1 MQQPHKIPISHHKAV
16 GVPQVRTSVR
26 TWVSEMGEALPCF
39 RLWQNQCPHQ
49 KIERR
54 FLIALYATLICL
66 LGQAAGQTM
75 KPPPAFPYEKGWL
88 GADAA
93 YSIPLNTGQSLWLFG
108 DTFVGG
114 RAATTRAQRTGMPRN
129 SIGISQCDN
138 QHCLIRYYWNR
149 MYQPHP
155 RAFFDLAGADWF
167 WPLDGFTANG
177 SLYIVLEKMRTVG
190 TGAFGFGN
198 SALVLATIPNF
209 QAPPSQWKIHYQKI
223 LSGDLAVPGV
233 SVVAGH
239 SNFNPYPKD
248 PNGSAWVYLF
258 TLRKIANRSVIALTR
273 LPIASLSHAAQANG
287 EWQYL
292 STNNQ
297 WLPWT
302 TAGTLPANAKTLLNE
317 GYTEFTVR
325 YHPEQARWVA
335 VAPST
340 HLAEGRAI
348 YSLATN
354 LDGPWSTP
362 QTLLQYPEMKK
373 GNPGNTPN
381 VICYAAKEHPEF
393 ETSASL
399 LVTYACNSVVE
410 EEVFRNMDL
419 YHPVV
424 VARPAPKP

>member
-1 MQQPHKIPISHHKAV
+1 
-16 GVPQVRTSVR
+16 
-26 TWVSEMGEALPCF
+26 
-39 RLWQNQCPHQ
+39 
-49 KIERR
+49 
-54 FLIALYATLICL
+54 LIALCTTLICL
-66 LGQAAGQTM
+66 LGQAAAGQTM
-75 KPPPAFPYEKGWL
+75 KPPAFPYEKGWL

-93 YSIPLNTGQSLWLFG
+93 YSIPLNAGQSLWLFG

-114 RAATTRAQRTGMPRN
+114 RTATTRAQRIGMPRN
-129 SIGISQCDN
+129 SIGISDCDN
-138 QHCLIRYYWNR
+138 QHCQIRYYWNR

-177 SLYIVLEKMRTVG
+177 SLYIVLEQMRTVG

-223 LSGDLAVPGV
+223 LSGDSAVPGV

-239 SNFNPYPKD
+239 ASFNPYPKD
-248 PNGSAWVYLF
+248 PNGAAWVYFL
-258 TLRKIANRSVIALTR
+258 TLRKLTNRSVITLTR
-273 LPIASLSHAAQANG
+273 LPIASLPHAAQANG
-287 EWQYL
+287 AWQYL
-292 STNNQ
+292 SANSQ
-297 WLPWT
+297 WLPWI
-302 TAGTLPANAKTLLNE
+302 TAGTLPADAKALLND

-325 YHPEQARWVA
+325 YHAQQARWVA

-340 HLAEGRAI
+340 RLGEGRAI
-348 YSLATN
+348 YSLAPN

-362 QTLLQYPEMKK
+362 QSLLQYPEMEK
-373 GNPGNTPN
+373 GNPDNTPN

-393 ETSASL
+393 ETSESL

-410 EEVFRNMDL
+410 EDVFKNMNL
-419 YHPVV
+419 YHPIVV
-424 VARPAPKP
+424 TPPIPKQ